1 MWKSKNS
8 KTLLLFW
15 LIIAIVGIYSFNQGK
30 TESASETN
38 TPVDNQEFDNYSKS
52 LSKAWKLSR
61 VGNAPKATELFEE
74 VLESAGSSDRQK
86 VQALFGLGNVYQFA
100 SPSRPVEA
108 ENKFIEIINGFPNS
122 EVVPWAMLR
131 VGQLQDLNDER
142 TRRKAREVY
151 QTILTEYSDSP
162 ACDETVLELA
172 GTYFAENDPEIVYL
186 GLETLENYLAE
197 HPDNKLVTSM
207 LFRLSYWY
215 QEVERNYKKA
225 LPHSIRLGKLKTCNP
240 KRWAMVYWGLGQMY
254 SIKFGEYEEALKWY
268 DRILIDCPRDLLTYP
283 ARKKVEKMQEK
294 LSTQGAVND

>member
-8 KTLLLFW
+8 KILSLFW
-15 LIIAIVGIYSFNQGK
+15 LIIVIAGIYLFDQGK
-30 TESASETN
+30 TESAAKAN
-38 TPVDNQEFDNYSKS
+38 APVGNQGFDNYSKS
-52 LSKAWKLSR
+52 LSEAWKLSR

-74 VLESAGSSDRQK
+74 VLESAGACERQK
-86 VQALFGLGNVYQFA
+86 VQALFGLGNVYQFS

-108 ENKFIEIINGFPNS
+108 ENNFIEIINGFPNS

-131 VGQLQDLNDER
+131 VGQLQDLHDER

-151 QTILTEYSDSP
+151 QSILTEYSDSP
-162 ACDETVLELA
+162 ACDEAALELA
-172 GTYFAENDPEIVYL
+172 GTYFAENDPEIVNL

-215 QEVERNYKKA
+215 QEVERDYEKA
-225 LPHSIRLGKLKTCNP
+225 LPHSIRLGELKTCNP

-254 SIKFGEYEEALKWY
+254 SIEFGEYEKALKWY

-283 ARKKVEKMQEK
+283 ARKKAEKMQEK
-294 LSTQGAVND
+294 LRADNE